1 MNSFLKH
8 SLIFVIAILACVV
21 LGPVLEKS
29 INAYWFSILIYAGIN
44 ITLAVSLNLV
54 NGTTGQFS
62 IGHAGFMS
70 VGAYVS
76 SALTLFYLSKIQI
89 LAVPAAVSQHLLFA
103 VSLLC
108 GGLASAVL
116 GYLVGLPSLRL
127 KGDYLAIVTLG
138 FGEIIRVVL
147 LNISA
152 VGAARGLPGI
162 PKTTNFAW
170 VFSVAVLCLFVC
182 HRLRQSPHGRAL
194 VAIREDEMA
203 AQLMGVNT
211 TRYKVM
217 AFSYGAFFAGVA
229 GGLFAHYLTYI
240 NPKMFDFNRSFEM
253 IIMVVLGG
261 MGSMTGATFA
271 AVFLTGLREALR
283 PLQELTGVDLR
294 MIIYSLVLI
303 GLMLTKPSG
312 LMGMK
317 ELWELKIF
325 RRLRRNKKL

>member
-1 MNSFLKH
+1 MNSMLKN
-8 SLIFVIAILACVV
+8 SLVFVVAILAVG
-21 LGPVLEKS
+21 LLSPVLENS

-76 SALTLFYLSKIQI
+76 AALSFFYFNKVQI
-89 LAVPAAVSQHLLFA
+89 LGVPEWMSVYLLFG

-108 GGLASAVL
+108 GGIAAAVL

-138 FGEIIRVVL
+138 FGEIVRVVL
-147 LNISA
+147 LNIDV

-162 PKTTNFAW
+162 PKITNFTW
-170 VFSVAVLCLFVC
+170 VYAVAVVCLFFC
-182 HRLRQSPHGRAL
+182 YRLRQSPHGRAL

-203 AQLMGVNT
+203 AQLMGVDT

-217 AFSYGAFFAGVA
+217 AFSFGAFFAGVA

-261 MGSMTGATFA
+261 MGSMSGAVFA
-271 AVFLTGLREALR
+271 AIFLTVLKEALR
-283 PLQELTGVDLR
+283 PLQEMTGVDLR

-303 GLMLTKPSG
+303 GMMLSRPSG

-317 ELWELKIF
+317 EIWELKIF
-325 RRLRRNKKL
+325 RKKKKV